1 MGGGGG
7 YGGGGGGYGGGGGGY
22 GGGGRPNDPPAPV
35 AGGVSGPPPAGMF
48 SGKVMRWNERGFGFI
63 QPDEGGEDLFCHHS
77 QIEDGN
83 ALAQG
88 ATVHFVKQWDDQKG
102 KDRAVQVKGGFHEAR
117 AV

>member
-1 MGGGGG
+1 
-7 YGGGGGGYGGGGGGY
+7 
-22 GGGGRPNDPPAPV
+22 
-35 AGGVSGPPPAGMF
+35 
-48 SGKVMRWNERGFGFI
+48 MRWNKRGFGFI

-102 KDRAVQVKGGFHEAR
+102 KDRAVQVKGGLPLLPAR
-117 AV
+117 WQQRCINSTEHL